1 MSRGGRRRNAGAG
14 GPGGAPDSLIH
25 RNNCSNPVSMRVSGR
40 FTSCDEAVKEAITA
54 ALAGDFDPDRIQL
67 FSDPAPALA
76 YAASTLTGR
85 GILLSVFPIPDEVL
99 EALEVPFQVS
109 GLGAWAVGV
118 PDRVLGAFFE
128 LVPQGGG
135 DDRTRH

>member
-1 MSRGGRRRNAGAG
+1 
-14 GPGGAPDSLIH
+14 
-25 RNNCSNPVSMRVSGR
+25 MRVSGR